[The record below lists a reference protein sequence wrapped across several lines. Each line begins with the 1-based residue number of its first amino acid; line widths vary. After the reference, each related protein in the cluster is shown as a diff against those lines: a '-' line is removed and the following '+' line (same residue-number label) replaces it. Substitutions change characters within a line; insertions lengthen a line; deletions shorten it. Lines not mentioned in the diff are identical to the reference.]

1 MKLVFSTAN
10 KAKLREA
17 REILGNEFEISIPAD
32 FGLYEDVQ
40 ETGETLKE
48 NSLIKAEYI
57 YEKLGCDCFADD
69 SGLEVDILGGEPGV
83 HSARYSGED
92 KDFNSNMDKLL
103 KEMSLKEYEA
113 SVAREYGFSTKFS
126 TRKARFKTVI
136 SLILNGEKHFFEGV
150 MEGRIGRIKSGEGG
164 FGYDPIFIPDE
175 LPAIG
180 ENGEILYCRPTEINT
195 AGLTAAEITEGQK
208 NAISHRGKAIRA
220 MAEFLKKKQ

>member
-32 FGLYEDVQ
+32 FGLYEEVQ

-113 SVAREYGFSTKFS
+113 SVAREYGFSTKF
-126 TRKARFKTVI
+126 
-136 SLILNGEKHFFEGV
+136 E
-150 MEGRIGRIKSGEGG
+150 IGR
-164 FGYDPIFIPDE
+164 
-175 LPAIG
+175 A
-180 ENGEILYCRPTEINT
+180 
-195 AGLTAAEITEGQK
+195 
-208 NAISHRGKAIRA
+208 HV
-220 MAEFLKKKQ
+220 